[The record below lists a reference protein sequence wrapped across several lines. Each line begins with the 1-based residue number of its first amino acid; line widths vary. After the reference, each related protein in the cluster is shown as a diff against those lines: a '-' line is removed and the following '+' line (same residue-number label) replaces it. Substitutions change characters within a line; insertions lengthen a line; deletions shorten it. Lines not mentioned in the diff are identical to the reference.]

1 MNMQLLTKPARH
13 PDPSIE
19 EIILAAPPATTD
31 FRVDTP
37 DKASWAARKLLDA
50 ESRITRRTALAKE
63 YKGRIDSWL
72 ERANKEDAESVD
84 YLKGI
89 LRPYADLAVATQ
101 RTSRSVHLPGAVL
114 SLRKK
119 PDRVD
124 VTEPDIAI
132 SYCETEH
139 PEAVVIK
146 KDVSKSVLKALLSR
160 GTDIPGCRLE
170 SGRDELYVKP
180 E

>member
-1 MNMQLLTKPARH
+1 MNMQLLTRPKPH

-19 EIILAAPPATTD
+19 EIILSAPPATTD

-50 ESRITRRTALAKE
+50 ESRINRRTALAKD
-63 YKGRIDSWL
+63 YKSRIDSWL
-72 ERANKEDAESVD
+72 ERANTEDAESVD

-89 LRPYADLAVATQ
+89 LRPYAELAVATQ

-124 VTEPDIAI
+124 VSEPDIAI
-132 SYCETEH
+132 TYCETEH
-139 PEAVVIK
+139 PEALIIK
-146 KDVSKSVLKALLSR
+146 KDLSKSVLKGLLTH
-160 GTDIPGCRLE
+160 GTDVPGCHLE
-170 SGRDELYVKP
+170 PGRDELYVKP